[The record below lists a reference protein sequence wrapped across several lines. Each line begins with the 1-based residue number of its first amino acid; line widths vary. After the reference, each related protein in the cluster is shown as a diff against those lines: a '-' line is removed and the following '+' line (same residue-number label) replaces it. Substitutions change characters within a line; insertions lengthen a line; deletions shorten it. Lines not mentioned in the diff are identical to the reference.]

1 MSTKAIILNK
11 QTYLPITNAASLLG
25 KKVRIKEG
33 AKLRY
38 LDVDGSQLREEQ
50 AHNKS
55 GIVKF
60 VSNKN
65 IVSLGET
72 GTLGDSDGYFT
83 TALVWYYSADA
94 VVEIGGVIKATLT
107 HMYQRF
113 RSFLMK
119 RS

>member
-38 LDVDGSQLREEQ
+38 LDIDGSQIRDEKK

-65 IVSLGET
+65 IVSLGESIF
-72 GTLGDSDGYFT
+72 LEDEDGYFT
-83 TALVWYYSADA
+83 PVLAWYYSADA
-94 VVEIGGVIKATLT
+94 VVEIGGGN
-107 HMYQRF
+107 
-113 RSFLMK
+113 
-119 RS
+119 

>member
-1 MSTKAIILNK
+1 MFNK

-38 LDVDGSQLREEQ
+38 LDADGSQLREEQ

-60 VSNKN
+60 VSNNN
-65 IVSLGET
+65 IVSFGET

-83 TALVWYYSADA
+83 TALVWYYASDA
-94 VVEIGGVIKATLT
+94 VVEIGGVIDAILT
-107 HMYQRF
+107 HMYQQLSRLF
-113 RSFLMK
+113 RKELIA
-119 RS
+119 

>member
-72 GTLGDSDGYFT
+72 GTLGDSDGYLT

-94 VVEIGGVIKATLT
+94 VVEIGGGN
-107 HMYQRF
+107 
-113 RSFLMK
+113 
-119 RS
+119 